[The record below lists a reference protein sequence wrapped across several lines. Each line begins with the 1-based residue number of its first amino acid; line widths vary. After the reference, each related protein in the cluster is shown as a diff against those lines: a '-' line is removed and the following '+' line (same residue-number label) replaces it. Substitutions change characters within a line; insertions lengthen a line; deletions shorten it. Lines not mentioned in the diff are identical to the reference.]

1 MKFLDAWLGGFRLW
15 RRVRGGRWL
24 DVFPVF
30 VPGIVGGW
38 VRSDEPL
45 RGEIVMA
52 AEDYTLPRAKALPWR
67 AAKAS
72 ALPAPVVEIAP
83 VPVRRSRK

>member
-52 AEDYTLPRAKALPWR
+52 AEDYTLPRAKALP
-67 AAKAS
+67 
-72 ALPAPVVEIAP
+72 
-83 VPVRRSRK
+83 